1 MAKQVKYFKLTELAT
16 GKVIEV
22 RVKTTT
28 DNYFK
33 KLIEDYWRLGEFES
47 TNVAVTPA

>member
-1 MAKQVKYFKLTELAT
+1 MAKQVKYFKLTEVAT
-16 GKVIEV
+16 GKIIEV

-28 DNYFK
+28 EKFFE
-33 KLIEDYWRLGEFES
+33 KLIADYFNLGVFDS

>member
-1 MAKQVKYFKLTELAT
+1 MAKQVKFYKLTEVAT

-28 DNYFK
+28 EKFFK
-33 KLIEDYWRLGEFES
+33 KLIEDYWRLGTFDS

>member
-1 MAKQVKYFKLTELAT
+1 MAKQVKFFKLTEIAT

-28 DNYFK
+28 EKFFE
-33 KLIEDYWRLGEFES
+33 KLIEDYYRLGKFDS
-47 TNVAVTPA
+47 TNVAVIPA

>member
-1 MAKQVKYFKLTELAT
+1 MAKQVKYFKLTEVAT

-22 RVKTTT
+22 SVKTTT
-28 DNYFK
+28 QKFFDR
-33 KLIEDYWRLGEFES
+33 LIEDYYRLGKFDS